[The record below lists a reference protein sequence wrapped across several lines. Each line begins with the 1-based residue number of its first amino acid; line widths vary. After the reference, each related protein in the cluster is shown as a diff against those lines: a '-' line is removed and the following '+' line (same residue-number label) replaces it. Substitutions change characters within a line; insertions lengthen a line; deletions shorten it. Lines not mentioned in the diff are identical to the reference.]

1 VRRRAADDRCVTDQ
15 ADVRCPHCGAL
26 LRAGS
31 PWCSLCFTDLRP
43 APEPEAVPEV
53 VPEAVPAPEPV
64 GSREPSYAGAG
75 VRSAGLAEGFD
86 PLTAPLSVVEA
97 GGRVDGAGVEQAAE
111 SAADDAKPAG
121 WPCPRCD
128 EIVSFDETACPKCG
142 TAFLAGAT
150 GQPDLLERIGKQG
163 IPATT
168 QAAIIAGGSLGLIL
182 LIVGVMYFIGLF
194 L

>member
-1 VRRRAADDRCVTDQ
+1 VRARSADDWCVTDQ

-43 APEPEAVPEV
+43 APEPE
-53 VPEAVPAPEPV
+53 PEAAPLPEADE
-64 GSREPSYAGAG
+64 SREPSYAGVGA
-75 VRSAGLAEGFD
+75 RSAGLAGGFD

-97 GGRVDGAGVEQAAE
+97 GGRSEGADVDAE
-111 SAADDAKPAG
+111 SASDGTKPAG
-121 WPCPRCD
+121 WLGWPCTSCA
-128 EIVSFDETACPKCG
+128 EIVPFDEAACPKCG

-150 GQPDLLERIGKQG
+150 GQPDLIDRIGSQG

-182 LIVGVMYFIGLF
+182 LFVGVVYFIGLF

>member
-1 VRRRAADDRCVTDQ
+1 VRRRLADDRCVTDQ

-31 PWCSLCFTDLRP
+31 PWCTLCFADLRP
-43 APEPEAVPEV
+43 APEPE
-53 VPEAVPAPEPV
+53 PEPV
-64 GSREPSYAGAG
+64 PEPVASREPSYAGAG
-75 VRSAGLAEGFD
+75 VRSGGLAEGFD

-97 GGRVDGAGVEQAAE
+97 GGQAADVESGAESDGA
-111 SAADDAKPAG
+111 KPTG
-121 WPCPRCD
+121 WPCTRCA

-142 TAFLAGAT
+142 TAFLSGAT
-150 GQPDLLERIGKQG
+150 GTPDLIDRIGSKG
-163 IPATT
+163 LPAST

-182 LIVGVMYFIGLF
+182 LFVGVVYFIGLF

>member
-1 VRRRAADDRCVTDQ
+1 VWRRIADDRCVTDQ

-43 APEPEAVPEV
+43 APEPEPVQE
-53 VPEAVPAPEPV
+53 PEPV

-75 VRSAGLAEGFD
+75 VRSGGLAEGFD
-86 PLTAPLSVVEA
+86 PLTAPLAIVET
-97 GGRVDGAGVEQAAE
+97 GGWVEGAIDGAADAERGAEAA
-111 SAADDAKPAG
+111 SDDTKPAG
-121 WPCPRCD
+121 WPCTGCS
-128 EIVSFDETACPKCG
+128 EIVSFDEAACPKCG

-150 GQPDLLERIGKQG
+150 GQPDILDRIGRQG

-182 LIVGVMYFIGLF
+182 LIVGAMYFIGLF

>member
-1 VRRRAADDRCVTDQ
+1 MFKVRRRSADDRCVTDQ

-43 APEPEAVPEV
+43 AQKPEPDPE
-53 VPEAVPAPEPV
+53 PLPEPV
-64 GSREPSYAGAG
+64 DSREPSYAGVA

-86 PLTAPLSVVEA
+86 PLTAPLAVVEA
-97 GGRVDGAGVEQAAE
+97 GGRVVGAIGVAGVEPGAE
-111 SAADDAKPAG
+111 SDGAKPTG
-121 WPCPRCD
+121 WPCTRCA
-128 EIVSFDETACPKCG
+128 EIVPFDETACPKCG

-150 GQPDLLERIGKQG
+150 GMPDLLERIGKQG
-163 IPATT
+163 LPATT